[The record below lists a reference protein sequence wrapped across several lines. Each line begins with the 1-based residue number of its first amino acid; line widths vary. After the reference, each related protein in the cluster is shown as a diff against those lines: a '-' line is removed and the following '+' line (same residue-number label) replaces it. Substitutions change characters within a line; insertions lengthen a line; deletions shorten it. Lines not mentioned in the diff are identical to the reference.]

1 MASPAEP
8 DAVVAGPLAVID
20 IGSNS
25 GRVVAYRMDAVGHL
39 RILGTTRAALRL
51 VRDVDAGHRLS
62 DEAVEGALTA
72 LRDFRAIAV
81 GAGARRIVA
90 VATAAMRDAENG
102 PGLVERIRSE
112 LGFEVEIIDGA
123 REAELGFL
131 GGVRGLPVENGL
143 IFDMGGGSMQVCRFE
158 ARRLVRAWSFP
169 LGSLRLSNAF
179 LRGDPPRKKE
189 VRQLREHVHAL
200 LTDAKVPSLG
210 EGEVLVGTG
219 GSIRNL
225 AKIDRRRRGYPITRV
240 HGYVLERGRLEDV
253 AGLLAHRRMER
264 RQAVRGLSGER
275 GDSIVGGAYGIAT
288 LLRVLGADE
297 VLVSGQGVR
306 EGLAYTLVGAHL
318 RSVARVRDESVRSM
332 ATRFADWDAE
342 SALRR
347 AAVSDGLLE
356 ALEPGAPP
364 ELQGALALGATL
376 LDVGRSV
383 DFFDRHDRAADMVLA
398 AQLDGFTHREL
409 ALTAAVIQAAGDE
422 DAEPERYRPLVRRRD
437 RAAVRRAGVLL
448 ALADDIEERC
458 PLGSA
463 ITLSCQATRR
473 ECVVEVPELVSWRPR
488 GMGPRFQQEFG
499 RPLVV
504 RPGNGPTL

>member
-1 MASPAEP
+1 MAPDTERAPGPA
-8 DAVVAGPLAVID
+8 PLAVID

-25 GRVVAYRMDAVGHL
+25 GRVVAYRVDTVGHL

-62 DEAVEGALTA
+62 AEAVEGALVA

-81 GAGARRIVA
+81 GAGAQRIVA

-143 IFDMGGGSMQVCRFE
+143 IFDMGGGSMQLCRFE
-158 ARRLVRAWSFP
+158 GRRLARAWSFP
-169 LGSLRLSNAF
+169 LGSLRLSNTF

-189 VRQLREHVHAL
+189 LRELRRHVRAL
-200 LTDAKVPSLG
+200 LEEADVPRLG
-210 EGEVLVGTG
+210 AGEVLVGTG
-219 GSIRNL
+219 GSLRNL

-240 HGYVLERGRLEDV
+240 HGYVLGRGRLQDV
-253 AGLLAHRRMER
+253 AALLARRRMES
-264 RQAVRGLSGER
+264 RQAVPGLSGER

-288 LLRVLGADE
+288 LMRVLGADE

-318 RSVARVRDESVRSM
+318 RSVSRVRDESVRSM
-332 ATRFADWDAE
+332 AARFADWDAE

-347 AAVSDGLLE
+347 AAVADGLL
-356 ALEPGAPP
+356 ASLEPEAPP
-364 ELQGALALGATL
+364 ELQGALTLGATL

-383 DFFDRHDRAADMVLA
+383 DFFDRHERAADMVLA
-398 AQLDGFTHREL
+398 AQLDGFSHREL

-422 DAEPERYRPLVRRRD
+422 DADPERYSPLVRRRD
-437 RAAVRRAGVLL
+437 RDAVRRAGLLL

-458 PLGSA
+458 PVGSP
-463 ITLSCQATRR
+463 ITLACRATAR
-473 ECVVEVPELVSWRPR
+473 ELVVDVRELVSWRPR
-488 GMGPRFQQEFG
+488 ALGPRFEQEFA
-499 RPLVV
+499 RALVV
-504 RPGNGPTL
+504 RAGPAPTL